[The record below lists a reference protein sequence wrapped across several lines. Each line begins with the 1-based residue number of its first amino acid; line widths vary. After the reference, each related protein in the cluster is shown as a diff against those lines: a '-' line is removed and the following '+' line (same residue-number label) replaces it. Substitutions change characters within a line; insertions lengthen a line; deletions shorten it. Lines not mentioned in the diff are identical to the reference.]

1 MLIILY
7 LAIFFSSKRGKLP
20 EKFATFAQKLL
31 MWFSLNGRDFPWRR
45 ETDPYKIL
53 VAEKLLQQTTY
64 GHVLK
69 VYHNFFKKFPNARS
83 LAKAEVPEIENAIRR
98 LGFQRQRARQLK
110 EIAQVIVNE
119 YGGNV
124 PSRKEDLL
132 RLKGVGEYVANA
144 VLCFAFGKD
153 VAIVDMNVRRV
164 VSRVFGWK
172 GVSDK
177 EIAKRLCA
185 MLPKGKAKEFNWT
198 MIDFSSIICSRKPK
212 CKICFLND
220 LCLYYAQSR
229 LGAV

>member
-1 MLIILY
+1 
-7 LAIFFSSKRGKLP
+7 
-20 EKFATFAQKLL
+20 
-31 MWFSLNGRDFPWRR
+31 LNGRDFPWRR

-69 VYHNFFKKFPNARS
+69 VYHDFFKKFPNVRS
-83 LAKAEVPEIENAIRR
+83 LAKAEVPEIENTIRR